1 MVRKKIFIEES
12 YGDYYYCYIG
22 YNSLSSEK
30 LFTISFSSDEKE
42 DNLNFLFW
50 DKAGLIVFDTGR
62 KLYFI
67 DDKLDIKHDFE
78 ITLPL
83 IGLYLTEENN
93 LLVLEEAS
101 FRVLNSSGQIL
112 KRELLDL
119 IIDFSLENNYLH
131 IVTIDGERV
140 VFSLV

>member
-1 MVRKKIFIEES
+1 MFIEES

-83 IGLYLTEENN
+83 ISLYLTEENN

-101 FRVLNSSGQIL
+101 FRVLNSAGQIL
-112 KRELLDL
+112 KSEELFDL
-119 IIDFSLENNYLH
+119 IIDFSLENNNLH
-131 IVTIDGERV
+131 IVTSDEERV
-140 VFSLV
+140 FRLV